1 MIKNDNNETET
12 ETKEI
17 ENMQTDQYRIDRACH
32 TVYEY
37 SAEHKAYLYLCN
49 FLSIGARGRNRDK
62 TIIKKIEEW
71 KASD

>member
-1 MIKNDNNETET
+1 
-12 ETKEI
+12 
-17 ENMQTDQYRIDRACH
+17 MQTDQYKIDRACH

-37 SAEHKAYLYLCN
+37 SAEHKADLYLCN

-71 KASD
+71 KATA

>member
-1 MIKNDNNETET
+1 MSLALSISMHEV

-17 ENMQTDQYRIDRACH
+17 ENMQTEKYKIDRAYH

-49 FLSIGARGRNRDK
+49 FLSIDARGRNRDK

-71 KASD
+71 R